1 MADPEHQDRQHK
13 NALQR
18 LERSAELTQ
27 RRQAEVEE
35 RKERQRIQATVIQG
49 ANAKELMELQ
59 HELNKENRLLDHQFA
74 LAEDAR
80 ELEREAIEIKLRQRD
95 DFIRHHWDNDSEIL
109 ALEIRVIEMLIER
122 ESKQALS
129 KQEHGQAKDLASHNT
144 KLEKDLLKFK
154 QELLLAYKKK
164 AGDIDDDII
173 ESHLNR
179 LFEDGVIS

>member
-1 MADPEHQDRQHK
+1 MADPEHQDRQHR

-59 HELNKENRLLDHQFA
+59 HELNKENRHLDHQFA

-122 ESKQALS
+122 ESKASLS
-129 KQEHGQAKDLASHNT
+129 AQEHGQAKDLASHNT
-144 KLEKDLLKFK
+144 KLEKDLLKYK
-154 QELLLAYKKK
+154 QELLLKYKKK

-173 ESHLNR
+173 TSHLDR

>member
-1 MADPEHQDRQHK
+1 MVDTERVEHQHR

-18 LERSAELTQ
+18 LERSAELTRQ
-27 RRQAEVEE
+27 RQDANEVH
-35 RKERQRIQATVIQG
+35 KERQRMQADIIQG

-59 HELNKENRLLDHQFA
+59 HELNKENRHLDHQFA

-80 ELEREAIEIKLRQRD
+80 ELERQAVEIKLRQRD

-129 KQEHGQAKDLASHNT
+129 KQEHGQAKDFASHST

-154 QELLLAYKKK
+154 QDLLLEYKKK
-164 AGDIDDDII
+164 AGDIDDETI
-173 ESHLNR
+173 ETHLDR
-179 LFEDGVIS
+179 LFEDGAIS